1 MNDVTDPVQAPAQVP
16 AQAPAQAP
24 AAQVPAQAPVRLDP
38 RRHAF
43 RDDIAALSLKDQVK
57 AARYVQGELRQVVA
71 AAAPLR
77 YLPRFDAPLLTE
89 VLVGDLVTVYDVEE
103 GWGWV
108 QSSRDGYVGYIPLD
122 TLSSMIEDPTHWMV
136 ARATFVYPTPD
147 MKRPPIMRLSFG
159 AEMTIIGREGRFLEM
174 SRGGFIFIGH
184 VQPMDERPK
193 DYVRF
198 AERFVGT
205 PYLWGG
211 RTSAGIDCSGLVQ
224 VSMQGAGLP
233 CPRDSDMQEAE
244 LGERLGADA
253 LDTVKRG
260 DLLFWRGHVGIV
272 QSPEWLLH
280 ASGHQMEVVVEP
292 VLRAV
297 ERLAA
302 THGTVTSIRRVPGLP
317 EQS

>member
-1 MNDVTDPVQAPAQVP
+1 MNAVSVP
-16 AQAPAQAP
+16 TK
-24 AAQVPAQAPVRLDP
+24 LDP
-38 RRHAF
+38 RRNAY
-43 RDDIAALSLKDQVK
+43 RDDIAALALKDKVK
-57 AARYVQGELRQVVA
+57 AQRYVTGELRQVVA
-71 AAAPLR
+71 AAAPMR

-89 VLVGDLVTVYDVEE
+89 ALVGELVTVYDVEE

-108 QSSRDGYVGYIPLD
+108 QASRDGYVGYMPLD
-122 TLSSMIEDPTHWMV
+122 TLSAMIEDPTHWLI
-136 ARATFVYPTPD
+136 ARASFVYPTPD

-159 AEMTIIGREGRFLEM
+159 AEMTIIAREGRFLEL
-174 SRGGFIFIGH
+174 SRGGFVFAGH
-184 VQPMDERPK
+184 IQPMDERPK

-224 VSMQGAGLP
+224 VSMLGAGMA

-244 LGERLGADA
+244 VGEKLGLDA
-253 LDTVKRG
+253 VESVRRG
-260 DLLFWRGHVGIV
+260 DLLFWKGHVGVV
-272 QSPEWLLH
+272 QSPEWMLH

-292 VLRAV
+292 VRRAV

-302 THGTVTSIRRVPGLP
+302 THGPVTSIRRVPSQP
-317 EQS
+317 EGEAKKLASAPAPKAITPPAKG